1 MPGNS
6 PGVMTITDITPSEL
20 SVDHNHTIN
29 SITGM
34 DEALFMNGFFGIASK
49 HLPAHKE
56 TTTQGSP
63 LSLSN
68 TTDYTYTITNGRLMG
83 METHTITDTQP
94 YGLKSE
100 NNTKC
105 TFVWKEIK

>member
-1 MPGNS
+1 
-6 PGVMTITDITPSEL
+6 
-20 SVDHNHTIN
+20 
-29 SITGM
+29 M

-94 YGLKSE
+94 YGFKSE
-100 NNTKC
+100 NNSKF

>member
-83 METHTITDTQP
+83 METHSITETQP
-94 YGLKSE
+94 YNIKTE
-100 NNTKC
+100 NNSKC